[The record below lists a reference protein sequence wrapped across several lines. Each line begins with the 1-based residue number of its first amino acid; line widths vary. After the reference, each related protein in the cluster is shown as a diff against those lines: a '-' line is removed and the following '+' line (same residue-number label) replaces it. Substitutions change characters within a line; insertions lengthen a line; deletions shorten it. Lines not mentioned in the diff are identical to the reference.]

1 MRKFFTLLLMF
12 GFAAGFAADAVPA
25 APAPDAPQSPM
36 RKPGMP
42 RRRGMGGGSLYWRA
56 FSRMSQE
63 ERRAMMELQ
72 AKDPAAFQQKM
83 KKLVEELR
91 AADEARRKEIEALA
105 ERARTG
111 TEAEKKAAREEL
123 TRIFREGF
131 HKRLTDNRRHL
142 EEMRRRIEQLSE
154 ELKQKEANAD
164 EMIRN
169 MVDRCVQGIKPEP
182 PPHKRHEPG
191 FPPPGSR

>member
-1 MRKFFTLLLMF
+1 MRKIFALLLMF
-12 GFAAGFAADAVPA
+12 GMAAGIAAED
-25 APAPDAPQSPM
+25 APAPTP
-36 RKPGMP
+36 RPGQKSGMPP
-42 RRRGMGGGSLYWRA
+42 RRRGSGSLYWRV
-56 FSRMSQE
+56 FNRMDQD

-123 TRIFREGF
+123 TKIFREGF
-131 HKRLTDNRRHL
+131 HKRLSGSRRHL
-142 EEMRRRIEQLSE
+142 EEMKRRIEQLSE
-154 ELKQKEANAD
+154 ELKQKEAHA
-164 EMIRN
+164 EAEIQSA
-169 MVDRCVQGIKPEP
+169 VERCIQGIKPEP
-182 PPHKRHEPG
+182 PPHKRHDGMP
-191 FPPPGSR
+191 R